1 VNREENKMSRN
12 FFFVLS
18 FLLAAMVAACVTNPE
33 VERGSV
39 SLENRDMKAVLIF
52 SDHDREKINHY
63 FKSRSKTKKMPP
75 GLAKK
80 EELPPG
86 LQKHIQKY
94 NELPPGLE
102 GRRLPGELDRN
113 LTRLPEGYIRL
124 KIGSDVV
131 LMNEITR
138 VVFDVILGVD

>member
-1 VNREENKMSRN
+1 MSKK
-12 FFFVLS
+12 FSVVLS
-18 FLLAAMVAACVTNPE
+18 FVLVAMITACVTTPE

-39 SLENRDMKAVLIF
+39 SLENKDMKAVLIF

-63 FKSRSKTKKMPP
+63 YKSRMKTKKIPP

-102 GRRLPGELDRN
+102 GRRLPSDLDTS
-113 LTRLPEGYIRL
+113 LTRLPKGYIRL
-124 KIGSDVV
+124 KVGSNVV

-138 VVFDVILGVD
+138 VVFDVIWNVD

>member
-1 VNREENKMSRN
+1 MRRKLSV
-12 FFFVLS
+12 VLS
-18 FLLAAMVAACVTNPE
+18 FLLAAMITACVTTPE
-33 VERGSV
+33 VERGAV
-39 SLENRDMKAVLIF
+39 FLENKDMKAVLIF
-52 SDHDREKINHY
+52 SDQDREKVNHY
-63 FKSRSKTKKMPP
+63 YKSRRKAKKIPP

-102 GRRLPGELDRN
+102 GRRLPPDLDTS
-113 LTRLPEGYIRL
+113 LTRLPKGYIRL
-124 KIGSDVV
+124 KVGSDVV

-138 VVFDVILGVD
+138 VVFDVIWNVD

>member
-1 VNREENKMSRN
+1 LENK
-12 FFFVLS
+12 
-18 FLLAAMVAACVTNPE
+18 
-33 VERGSV
+33 
-39 SLENRDMKAVLIF
+39 DMKAVLIF
-52 SDHDREKINHY
+52 SDQDREKVNHY
-63 FKSRSKTKKMPP
+63 YKSRRKAKKIPP

-102 GRRLPGELDRN
+102 GRRLSPDLDTS
-113 LTRLPEGYIRL
+113 LTRLPKGYIRL
-124 KIGSDVV
+124 KVGSDVV

-138 VVFDVILGVD
+138 VIFDVIWNVD